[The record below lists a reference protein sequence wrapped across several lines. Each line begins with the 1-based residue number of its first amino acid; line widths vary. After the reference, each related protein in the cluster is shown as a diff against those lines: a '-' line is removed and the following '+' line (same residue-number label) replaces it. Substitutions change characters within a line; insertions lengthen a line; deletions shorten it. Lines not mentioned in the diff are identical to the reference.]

1 MLTLYGDAMS
11 RAHRVM
17 WMLRELGQDFAH
29 IPTDFLRGGNKT
41 PAFLAVNANGK
52 VPVLVHDDVTM
63 CESFAIN
70 LYLARV
76 FASPL
81 SARSIAEE
89 AGILQWSFWAV
100 NEVEKTLLITAKNAA
115 LFAPEHRR
123 ENEVQMGL
131 AKLDRPFRVLD
142 AHLAGR
148 DYLLGDRFTVA
159 DLTPA
164 AMMTLIPIAGLDI
177 SAYPHIARWL
187 MLCLDRPCADD
198 WKTIRFTIPR
208 PPTDAAY
215 LQSLM

>member
-148 DYLLGDRFTVA
+148 DYLLNSGLSYADFRMAAYLPFNDVA
-159 DLTPA
+159 GLPLQDYPA
-164 AMMTLIPIAGLDI
+164 VATWYARLDALPCWADPFAGLD
-177 SAYPHIARWL
+177 APKL
-187 MLCLDRPCADD
+187 
-198 WKTIRFTIPR
+198 
-208 PPTDAAY
+208 PPVPGR
-215 LQSLM
+215 